1 MVLLLFLVTYVMFF
15 QEVEEGVGSVSNVR
29 RKVTWPGTVLMLPHR
44 VSFTYNIHVLYFV
57 FIADK

>member
-44 VSFTYNIHVLYFV
+44 VSLIMPPQKCCFT
-57 FIADK
+57 